1 MENDQDLTGDKD
13 FQPAAGEGGDQ
24 KMVPLAA
31 LEDERSKRQGLEEK
45 VRTLE
50 ENLALYKANVNL
62 SEPGIRREP
71 EQPKEKD
78 LFEGMDE
85 GDVMT
90 VGEFK
95 RIAAKQAEAF
105 NKEKEDFGRN
115 IGGFIS
121 EVQMMLWN
129 PDYKEV
135 ISKNLP
141 AVLKAKPHLAA
152 AIKSSQNP
160 YVLAYELGKLD
171 PEYGKGKA
179 GDQIDKNAQKI
190 IDNLGKPQ
198 LGGAK
203 GGGGLDMVSQ
213 YSNLSDEQL
222 EERIARV
229 KNK

>member
-1 MENDQDLTGDKD
+1 MADLDLTGDKI
-13 FQPAAGEGGDQ
+13 QPAAGKEGDQ

-31 LEDERSKRQGLEEK
+31 LEDERGKRQAAEER
-45 VRTLE
+45 VRTVE
-50 ENLALYKANVNL
+50 EQNALYRANVPGPDVRRE
-62 SEPGIRREP
+62 SEPA
-71 EQPKEKD
+71 KEKD

-95 RIAAKQAEAF
+95 RIMGKERENF
-105 NKEKEDFGRN
+105 NKEKENFSQS

-121 EVQMMLWN
+121 EVQMMIGN

-141 AVLKAKPHLAA
+141 NVLKTKPHLAA

-160 YVLAYELGKLD
+160 YLLAYELGKLD
-171 PEYGKGKA
+171 PEYGRGKGA
-179 GDQIDKNAQKI
+179 GELDKNARKI
-190 IDNLGKPQ
+190 IDNLEKPQ

-203 GGGGLDMVSQ
+203 GGGGLDQVSA
-213 YSNLSDEQL
+213 YSNLTDEQL
-222 EERIARV
+222 EERIAVV